1 MIPDQIGA
9 VSSVNRLRVITTFLD
24 RRDGTLVPKFAPYP
38 LWVSVN
44 QVMVCFIVVY
54 LFIFERDRESTSG
67 AGAEREREGERESQ
81 MGSTLSAQT
90 PTWGS
95 SSQSGQS

>member
-44 QVMVCFIVVY
+44 QVMIFFIVVY

-67 AGAEREREGERESQ
+67 GGAERERGGERIPSRLCAVGTEPDA
-81 MGSTLSAQT
+81 GLH
-90 PTWGS
+90 PVNP
-95 SSQSGQS
+95 